1 MAKMNYADIANKII
15 AQIGEENVLTVSHCM
30 TRLRFTVKD
39 FSKVSLD
46 DIKKIS
52 GVIGAVYHGE
62 QVQVIMGQ
70 HLLATYN
77 EIVKQGKFREEA
89 AVDENLDAPA
99 QEMKGIKGVVNKVL
113 GYVVACVT
121 PLVPAMNA
129 AGMLKVVLLLIGKV
143 IPSFTESDTNLIL
156 GWVADAPFYFMP
168 IIVAYGGAKKLK
180 ATPVYS
186 MVVAASLLTP
196 AWSAAVTA
204 GEPVSL
210 IGIPVRLVTYSSTLL
225 PALLIAVVAAYAEKW
240 CNKIFPGVF
249 KNLLVG
255 LCTITITGI
264 LAFTLLGPLGSYA
277 GSLIANGFLWLG
289 NNVPWLGT
297 GVLAFFLPWL
307 VLTGMVWAISP
318 FLALNI
324 SELGF
329 DAVLRPAYMCH
340 NMAEAGAALGVGLR
354 AKDKEFKALAFSV
367 AFECIVAGVSEPAIY
382 GVNLKLK
389 KPMFAVMVGGAAG
402 GVVSALLGATAYQM
416 GWSNIWSL
424 PIFMETIPAMLA
436 GIVTSIVV
444 SAAVAFIV
452 GFDQNE
458 AKI

>member
-277 GSLIANGFLWLG
+277 GSLIAQ
-289 NNVPWLGT
+289 P
-297 GVLAFFLPWL
+297 
-307 VLTGMVWAISP
+307 
-318 FLALNI
+318 
-324 SELGF
+324 
-329 DAVLRPAYMCH
+329 
-340 NMAEAGAALGVGLR
+340 
-354 AKDKEFKALAFSV
+354 
-367 AFECIVAGVSEPAIY
+367 
-382 GVNLKLK
+382 
-389 KPMFAVMVGGAAG
+389 
-402 GVVSALLGATAYQM
+402 
-416 GWSNIWSL
+416 
-424 PIFMETIPAMLA
+424 
-436 GIVTSIVV
+436 
-444 SAAVAFIV
+444 
-452 GFDQNE
+452 
-458 AKI
+458 